1 MRAKKHKKK
10 YIEVDQGM
18 FQKLKS
24 EGKSVPCYPPADDVP
39 ACTPILSAQETPFA
53 GLFRDVK
60 NQTKFEASGVV
71 AVRGQVFF
79 ISLCR
84 RFVGPCFTKYQYLA
98 FLIDIHE
105 QVGLMEAFMFAANL
119 SNANQAFVFKTAV
132 HDEIKVQKRR
142 LQGTQ

>member
-24 EGKSVPCYPPADDVP
+24 EGKSVPCYPPADDVA
-39 ACTPILSAQETPFA
+39 ACTPTLSAQETPFA

-84 RFVGPCFTKYQYLA
+84 DSLSILFASPRPQSALNQQSPSVQFVVLCRFRF
-98 FLIDIHE
+98 IH
-105 QVGLMEAFMFAANL
+105 VPWVPG
-119 SNANQAFVFKTAV
+119 
-132 HDEIKVQKRR
+132 
-142 LQGTQ
+142 